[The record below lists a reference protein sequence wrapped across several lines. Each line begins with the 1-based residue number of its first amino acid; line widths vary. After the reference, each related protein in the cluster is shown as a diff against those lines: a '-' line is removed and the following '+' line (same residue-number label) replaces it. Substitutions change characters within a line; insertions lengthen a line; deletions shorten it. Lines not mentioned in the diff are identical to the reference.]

1 MATFVPQLTYNN
13 PDDVYTSNYYQA
25 GGSTYYDM
33 PNCVR
38 YAYGRWWALLGAEP
52 TFMRHLGN
60 GGNWYR
66 NAPGNIL
73 RGDTPKLGAIICMDG
88 GPGMGVGHVAVVE
101 KIYSNGAITCS
112 QSGYTRKPELI
123 NRYMFWTTTG
133 PRSNHYGFSASY
145 VYQGFLYLPTDYDPD
160 IDPDDPPGPGPTP
173 PDPDEP
179 YPRKLLL
186 YKKQIYRNQG
196 RLGTD
201 VYT

>member
-1 MATFVPQLTYNN
+1 MSSYVPQLTRYS
-13 PDDVYTSNYYQA
+13 PDNIYTSNYYQDPN
-25 GGSTYYDM
+25 STYYAL
-33 PNCVR
+33 PNCTR

-60 GGNWYR
+60 ANTWIQYAPSNIQRGN
-66 NAPGNIL
+66 
-73 RGDTPKLGAIICMDG
+73 DPKLGAIICLDH

-101 KIYSNGAITCS
+101 KIYSNGAVTFS
-112 QSGYTRKPELI
+112 QSGYTRVPAKIEA
-123 NRYMFWTTTG
+123 YMYWTTTG
-133 PRSNHYGFSASY
+133 TRANLYGFSASY
-145 VYQGFLYLPTDYDPD
+145 TFQGFLYLPTDYDPD
-160 IDPDDPPGPGPTP
+160 IDPDDPPGPGPEP
-173 PDPDEP
+173 PEPDDP